1 MPRFFMAGTNIGAK
15 AAVIGGSDA
24 DHIKVLR
31 LKLGDEI
38 IICDGEGNDHR
49 CRIRRFGDGE
59 VEADIVESA
68 PCPAEPS
75 VKCTVLAGLPK
86 GERAEL
92 IVQKCTEL
100 GASEIVFFQCRRCV
114 ARPDEK
120 SMAKKL
126 VRFQRIA
133 EEAAK
138 QSGRGVIPTVS
149 AVDDLAGALDIA
161 VKTELPL
168 FMYETGD
175 ARRPMREVIGGAGS
189 ISTAAIMTGP
199 EGGFEPFEA
208 ELAERAGMRLCAMGP
223 RILRCETAPAAALT
237 ALMYATDNM

>member
-1 MPRFFMAGTNIGAK
+1 MPRFFMAGTNIGSS

-24 DHIKVLR
+24 EHIKVLR

-38 IICDGEGNDHR
+38 VICDGEGNDHR

-59 VEADIVESA
+59 VETDILESR

-75 VKCTVLAGLPK
+75 VKCTILAGLPK
-86 GERAEL
+86 GERADL

-138 QSGRGVIPTVS
+138 QSGRGIIPKVS
-149 AVDDLAGALDIA
+149 AVGDFAGALDIA
-161 VKTELPL
+161 LKTDLPL

-175 ARRPMREVIGGAGS
+175 NRKTMREVMEGVSPA
-189 ISTAAIMTGP
+189 TAAIITGP

-208 ELAERAGMRLCAMGP
+208 ELAEKVGILPCAMGP

-237 ALMYATDNM
+237 ALMYATGNM